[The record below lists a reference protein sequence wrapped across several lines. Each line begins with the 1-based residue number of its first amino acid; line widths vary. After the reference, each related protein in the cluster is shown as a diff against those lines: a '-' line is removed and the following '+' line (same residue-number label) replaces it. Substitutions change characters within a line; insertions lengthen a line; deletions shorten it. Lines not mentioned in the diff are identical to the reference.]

1 MRKRRRMPVMLLVKA
16 FKTITQGNFMEL
28 QSKKNFYCYCIL
40 VVILIIVHYVI
51 VLNPNISMQP
61 GQRAIFSWPAIGILS
76 SLGLLS
82 VILLNLTKLKGL
94 WDTNVGIKHK
104 LIYPLIIGLLLGA
117 VQVAY
122 DTITGL
128 SALDAAN
135 MGVESLNVA
144 FPYSIPFYFGGA
156 IITNILYY
164 LILIPIVVF
173 IVSAKLLNGKS
184 EGVVFWTIGIIV
196 ALIEPLTNPGLN
208 YITQHGAIGIPII
221 FFVLFINILSIW
233 FIRKYGFISAI
244 FLRIGHY
251 TIWHILYGLLGN

>member
-1 MRKRRRMPVMLLVKA
+1 
-16 FKTITQGNFMEL
+16 MEI
-28 QSKKNFYCYCIL
+28 QRKKNLICYCIL
-40 VVILIIVHYVI
+40 IAAVIIVHYII
-51 VLNPNISMQP
+51 VLNPDISMQP
-61 GQRAIFSWPAIGILS
+61 GQRAIFSWPAIGVLG

-94 WDTNVGIKHK
+94 WDTNVGIKQK
-104 LIYPLIIGLLLGA
+104 LIYPMIIGFLFGTIL
-117 VQVAY
+117 VAY
-122 DTITGL
+122 DIITGL
-128 SALDAAN
+128 SALDTAN

-156 IITNILYY
+156 VIINILYY

-173 IVSAKLLNGKS
+173 IVSTKLLRGKS
-184 EGVVFWTIGIIV
+184 EGIVFWTIGIMV

-208 YITQHGAIGIPII
+208 YITQHGAIGIPVI
-221 FFVLFINILSIW
+221 FFVLLINVLSIW

-251 TIWHILYGLLGN
+251 TVWHILYGLLGN